1 MNIESRIIKIRKTI
15 EEHNHNY
22 YVLDNPIISDGEY
35 DLLLKE
41 LESLESK
48 NPQLIVS
55 VSPTQ
60 RVGSS
65 PISEFQKVDHRT
77 PMLSLANAM
86 NESELNA
93 FDIRLRKELDL
104 KSANILNFYLSHVC
118 HMKKKHVLVLVAFV
132 CL

>member
-1 MNIESRIIKIRKTI
+1 MNIESRIIKIRKAI

-41 LESLESK
+41 LGSLESK
-48 NPQLIVS
+48 NPNLIVN

-86 NESELNA
+86 NETELNA
-93 FDIRLRKELDL
+93 FDIRLRKELSTEL
-104 KSANILNFYLSHVC
+104 KRKERSMV
-118 HMKKKHVLVLVAFV
+118 
-132 CL
+132 

>member
-1 MNIESRIIKIRKTI
+1 MNIESRIIKIRKAI

-48 NPQLIVS
+48 NPNLIVN

-65 PISEFQKVDHRT
+65 PISEFQK
-77 PMLSLANAM
+77 
-86 NESELNA
+86 
-93 FDIRLRKELDL
+93 
-104 KSANILNFYLSHVC
+104 
-118 HMKKKHVLVLVAFV
+118 
-132 CL
+132 